1 MLRYTPKLLV
11 LATLYTFRQQ
21 LQDLDKPLIFQGN

>member
-11 LATLYTFRQQ
+11 LAALYLYQGQ
-21 LQDLDKPLIFQGN
+21 SQDLR

>member
-11 LATLYTFRQQ
+11 LAALYLYQGQSQDFR
-21 LQDLDKPLIFQGN
+21 